1 MFIVNHPGPWQSY
14 LNRPDNIGKPLM
26 EVKDR
31 YLQEQ
36 LLFENY
42 MSFMH
47 QQQLMMSQAASGGGP
62 SFQTTA
68 SLDPSENSYVVNNY
82 IDDYFE

>member
-26 EVKDR
+26 EVKDK

-42 MSFMH
+42 MSFIH
-47 QQQLMMSQAASGGGP
+47 QQQMMMANASSGGGP
-62 SFQTTA
+62 KPTPTE
-68 SLDPSENSYVVNNY
+68 DNTENEFVANDYVEN
-82 IDDYFE
+82 YFE

>member
-26 EVKDR
+26 EVKDK

-42 MSFMH
+42 TSFIH
-47 QQQLMMSQAASGGGP
+47 QQQMMMANASSGGGP
-62 SFQTTA
+62 KPTPTE
-68 SLDPSENSYVVNNY
+68 DNTENEFVANDYVEN
-82 IDDYFE
+82 YFE

>member
-14 LNRPDNIGKPLM
+14 LNRPDNAGKSLM
-26 EVKDR
+26 EVRDK

-42 MSFMH
+42 MSFIH
-47 QQQLMMSQAASGGGP
+47 QQQMMMANASGGGGP
-62 SFQTTA
+62 LPTV
-68 SLDPSENSYVVNNY
+68 DPSENEYVVNDY
-82 IDDYFE
+82 IDNYFE